1 MDLMKHLIFFHETN
15 DKCNN
20 EHKSRTSNKINSKN
34 AMYFRILKDMIIDT
48 FSTFINQKHK

>member
-1 MDLMKHLIFFHETN
+1 MDLMKHLIFFHETD

-20 EHKSRTSNKINSKN
+20 EYKSRTSNKINSKN
-34 AMYFRILKDMIIDT
+34 AMYFRILKDMIIDM